1 MISTLEIARR
11 LGITSVAVNNRIKKL
26 EIEKIRRGVFAYVTE
41 DDFERIAK
49 LPLEPSEQTT
59 SISTNTNS
67 FTKFPPVDP
76 LISENR
82 ALRQQLNDLQQEIQQ
97 KDLQQQEQ
105 LRMRQID
112 VEQERSTA
120 LHQLQEKVKLLQE
133 ARRERT
139 ELKVLLF
146 REQDLASQTHKELE
160 QAQTQIKQLQQ
171 LPMVEL
177 QKWIK
182 LLEASHNTFANN
194 LKLLSIPPSPPLI
207 VHEGGKK
214 ELQSFYKQFAK

>member
-1 MISTLEIARR
+1 MISTLEIAKR

-41 DDFERIAK
+41 DDFEHIAK

-59 SISTNTNS
+59 SISTNSNS

-97 KDLQQQEQ
+97 KDQQQQEQ

-112 VEQERSTA
+112 AEQERSTV

-146 REQDLASQTHKELE
+146 REQDLAGQTHKELE

-171 LPMVEL
+171 LPVVEL

-182 LLEASHNTFANN
+182 LLEASHNAFADN

-214 ELQSFYKQFAK
+214 ELQSFYTQFAK

>member
-105 LRMRQID
+105 LRNAANRCRTRTIHCPP
-112 VEQERSTA
+112 STA
-120 LHQLQEKVKLLQE
+120 GKGKIA
-133 ARRERT
+133 ARSKT
-139 ELKVLLF
+139 
-146 REQDLASQTHKELE
+146 
-160 QAQTQIKQLQQ
+160 
-171 LPMVEL
+171 
-177 QKWIK
+177 
-182 LLEASHNTFANN
+182 
-194 LKLLSIPPSPPLI
+194 
-207 VHEGGKK
+207 
-214 ELQSFYKQFAK
+214 

>member
-49 LPLEPSEQTT
+49 LPLEPTEQTT
-59 SISTNTNS
+59 SISTNSNS
-67 FTKFPPVDP
+67 FTKFSPVDP

-82 ALRQQLNDLQQEIQQ
+82 ALRQQLNDLQQEIQK

-105 LRMRQID
+105 LQMRQID

-120 LHQLQEKVKLLQE
+120 HHQLQEKVKLLQE

-139 ELKVLLF
+139 ELRVLLF
-146 REQDLASQTHKELE
+146 REQDLAGQHAQRTGTSPDTNQTVAAVTGGGVAKMD
-160 QAQTQIKQLQQ
+160 QIAGG
-171 LPMVEL
+171 LPQCLCRQSEIVE
-177 QKWIK
+177 
-182 LLEASHNTFANN
+182 H
-194 LKLLSIPPSPPLI
+194 PPVTSADC
-207 VHEGGKK
+207 
-214 ELQSFYKQFAK
+214 S